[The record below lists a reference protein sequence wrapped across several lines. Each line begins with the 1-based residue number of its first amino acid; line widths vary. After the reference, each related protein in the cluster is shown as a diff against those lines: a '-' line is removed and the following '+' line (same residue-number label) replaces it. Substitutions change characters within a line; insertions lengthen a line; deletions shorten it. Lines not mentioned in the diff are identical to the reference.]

1 MWLLIYLLMA
11 FNNWLPDWKGAL
23 NNFYDERLKTAID
36 EKSQEYKEI
45 LTKFQQDNKRFQ
57 NIVIIILLTGL
68 TLTTIHYF
76 WNENPNHA

>member
-1 MWLLIYLLMA
+1 MA

-23 NNFYDERLKTAID
+23 NAFYDEKLKTALD

-45 LTKFQQDNKRFQ
+45 LTKFQQDNKKFQ
-57 NIVIIILLTGL
+57 HAVLIILLAGL

-76 WNENPNHA
+76 WKDEEN

>member
-1 MWLLIYLLMA
+1 MA

>member
-1 MWLLIYLLMA
+1 MA

-23 NNFYDERLKTAID
+23 NSFYDEKLKTAID

-45 LTKFQQDNKRFQ
+45 LLKFQQDNKKFQ
-57 NIVIIILLTGL
+57 NTVLIILLAGL

-76 WNENPNHA
+76 WNENHET